1 MITNFK
7 YLEPKIRVPWT
18 WNEEFDAYKNNS
30 EFRVFKAIFGHIT
43 WGEFIFNLNYYRKNN
58 KIITVLSIK
67 QGDQCWYNGI
77 PNLKATDRVTFDLV
91 IYDPN

>member
-1 MITNFK
+1 MLTNFK

-18 WNEEFDAYKNNS
+18 WLEEYRSYKNNS
-30 EFRVFKAIFGHIT
+30 EFKESKAIFGGIT

-58 KIITVLSIK
+58 KIITVHNIK
-67 QGDQCWYNGI
+67 HGDQYWYNGV
-77 PNLKATDRVTFDLV
+77 PNLKDTDRVTFDLI